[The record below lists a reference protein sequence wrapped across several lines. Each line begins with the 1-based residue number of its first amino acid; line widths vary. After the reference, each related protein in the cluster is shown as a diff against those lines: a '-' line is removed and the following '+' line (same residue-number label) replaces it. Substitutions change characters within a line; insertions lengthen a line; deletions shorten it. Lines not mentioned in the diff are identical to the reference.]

1 MTNQPTERLVLFSTC
16 GTSILT
22 YKKSDDERKWLY
34 SIANETEPDLSN
46 EQKQKLAGIVKQAQS
61 KLADAD
67 VAEQRKLSA
76 ELNGIHSVLEKWKP
90 KNVQHRLLHTDT
102 YIGRQAMELV
112 KDKLKQDGL
121 GNALPTTAPGLR
133 TDSQLN
139 FRGAIS
145 ELTKVLIRKL
155 KGWKEKDYTIIFN
168 LTGGFKSLN
177 AYIQALGSFYADR
190 CVFLFEAKTSELME
204 IPRLPARLDIGDSI
218 KDHGLVFRKLTHSY
232 PVDATEAQ
240 GVPETLVDIIDTQA
254 GLSIWGKVAWAEH
267 QGKVYGGDL
276 LPPLSDKLDLSKKS
290 LRKEFAKL
298 PDKRKIETN
307 QTLDALSAYL
317 DDHRDLLKSNTFKK
331 LQGKPNPP
339 STHEL
344 YLWSD
349 GDAKRLYGH
358 YEDENFIADSIGK
371 HL

>member
-1 MTNQPTERLVLFSTC
+1 MNQPTERLVLFSTC
-16 GTSILT
+16 GTSVLT
-22 YKKSDDERKWLY
+22 NLAPKDRGWLWG
-34 SIANETEPDLSN
+34 IANKTEPDLSG
-46 EQKQKLAGIVKQAQS
+46 EEKQKLAGIVDQAQS

-67 VAEQRKLSA
+67 AAEQRKLSA
-76 ELNGIHSVLEKWKP
+76 ELNGIHAVLEKWNPRIIK
-90 KNVQHRLLHTDT
+90 HRLLHTDT
-102 YIGRQAMELV
+102 YIGRQAMELIRS
-112 KDKLKQDGL
+112 KLEKEKL
-121 GNALPTTAPGLR
+121 GDACPMTAPGLR

-145 ELTKVLIRKL
+145 KLTKELVPEL

-254 GLSIWGKVAWAEH
+254 DLSVWGEVAWAEH

-290 LRKEFAKL
+290 LQKEFAKL

-307 QTLDALSAYL
+307 QALDALSAGL
-317 DDHRDLLKSNTFKK
+317 DGHRTVLKSNTFKK

-358 YEDENFIADSIGK
+358 YEDENFIADSIDK

>member
-22 YKKSDDERKWLY
+22 YKKSDDERKWLN
-34 SIANETEPDLSN
+34 SIANETEKDLSN

-61 KLADAD
+61 KLAEAD

-76 ELNGIHSVLEKWKP
+76 ELNGIHAVLEKWKP
-90 KNVQHRLLHTDT
+90 QIVEHRLLHTDT

-112 KDKLKQDGL
+112 RSKLEKEKRGD
-121 GNALPTTAPGLR
+121 ACPMTTPGLR
-133 TDSQLN
+133 TDSQLG

-145 ELTKVLIRKL
+145 KLTKELLPEL

-204 IPRLPARLDIGDSI
+204 IPRLPARLDIGDSVT
-218 KDHGLVFRKLTHSY
+218 KHERVFRKREHQY

-240 GVPETLVDIIDTQA
+240 GVPETLVDIIDNKA
-254 GLSIWGKVAWAEH
+254 ILSPWGDVAWAEH

-276 LPPLSDKLDLSKKS
+276 LDPLSDKLDLSKKS

-307 QTLDALSAYL
+307 QALDALSAYL
-317 DDHRDLLKSNTFKK
+317 DDHRPQLKSNTFKK

-349 GDAKRLYGH
+349 GDAGRLYGH
-358 YEDENFIADSIGK
+358 YEDGIFIADSIGE